1 MYTRLVCTSEKLAPN
16 VHFRNIV
23 EVKRT
28 NGSWFVLR
36 ERGCFLFTLAY
47 TYLPVNTAE
56 KKQALLHSTYIQFI
70 QEGYIHGTRWPSLSL
85 NVPMVLATLGDL
97 FDFDLTYNSLVLAQW
112 KIYYYTIEIK
122 RKCPIFRKNEI
133 FKWCFILIRAVVV

>member
-36 ERGCFLFTLAY
+36 EREDASFLLLLIC

-97 FDFDLTYNSLVLAQW
+97 FDFDLTDNSLVLAQW
-112 KIYYYTIEIK
+112 KIYYYSIEIK
-122 RKCPIFRKNEI
+122 RKCPY
-133 FKWCFILIRAVVV
+133 L

>member
-1 MYTRLVCTSEKLAPN
+1 MYTRIVCTSEKLAPN

-85 NVPMVLATLGDL
+85 NVPMVLTTLGDL
-97 FDFDLTYNSLVLAQW
+97 FYFHLNSLVLAQW
-112 KIYYYTIEIK
+112 KIYHYSIKRK
-122 RKCPIFRKNEI
+122 RKCPMKFLND
-133 FKWCFILIRAVVV
+133 VYMTSS